1 LIDRLKG
8 RWQPFALLAVFILPT
23 AAAMIMVFSDWRP
36 ESFTNNGDL
45 VQPAEQINP
54 GQWQGVVEAAPIL
67 AGDWLIVT
75 PQRKSCGEACR
86 ERVDRLNRAQIALD
100 RDIERVRLVVLQP
113 ESLEAPVFEPVPGI
127 LNLSAADAVVDRLA
141 VHNGEP
147 MAAHIVDYR
156 GYHVMRYPRPLDAS
170 GLLDDLE
177 NLLSL
182 AKEEAERR
190 ALEEAVNE

>member
-1 LIDRLKG
+1 LIERLKG
-8 RWQPFALLAVFILPT
+8 RWQPFALLAVFTLPT
-23 AAAMIMVFSDWRP
+23 AAAMMMVFSDWRP
-36 ESFTNNGDL
+36 DSFTNNGDL
-45 VQPAEQINP
+45 VQPAEAINP
-54 GQWQGVVEAAPIL
+54 GQWQGVVEPAPVL

-75 PQRKSCGEACR
+75 PQRGDCAAACR
-86 ERVDRLNRAQIALD
+86 ERVDQLNRAQIALD

-113 ESLEAPVFEPVPGI
+113 ESRQTPVFEPVPGI
-127 LNLSAADAVVDRLA
+127 LNLAAADAQFERLA
-141 VHNGEP
+141 RHDGEP

-156 GYHVMRYPRPLDAS
+156 GYHVMRYPQPLDAS

-190 ALEEAVNE
+190 ALEEAVEQ